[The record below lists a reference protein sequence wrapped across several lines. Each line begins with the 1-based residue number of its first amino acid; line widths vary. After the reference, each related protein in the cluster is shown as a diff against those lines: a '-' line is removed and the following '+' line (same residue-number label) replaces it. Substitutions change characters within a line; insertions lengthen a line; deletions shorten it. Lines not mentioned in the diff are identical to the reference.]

1 MPTQANKSTQATT
14 LTTDQQDQLQTLLSE
29 FDVDNLSADDATKIV
44 SSIQEM
50 GIEPSQSL
58 TDLMADSGFDAQA
71 IGDMGGA
78 NRPPPPPPPQESTTT
93 ESSEL
98 VSFLE
103 ELLESYDSEELSDE
117 NKDSILAAVQEKFGL
132 TATDSMI
139 SVQV

>member
-1 MPTQANKSTQATT
+1 MQANKPTQAAT
-14 LTTDQQDQLQTLLSE
+14 LTTDQQDQLQELLSE
-29 FDVDNLSADDATKIV
+29 YDVDNLTADDATNIV

-58 TDLMADSGFDAQA
+58 TDLMAESGFDAQA
-71 IGDMGGA
+71 IGEMGGA
-78 NRPPPPPPPQESTTT
+78 NRPPPPPPQESTTT

-103 ELLESYDSEELSDE
+103 ELLESYDTEELSEE

>member
-1 MPTQANKSTQATT
+1 MQANRSTQSASITE
-14 LTTDQQDQLQTLLSE
+14 DQQAQLEDLLSE
-29 FDVDNLSADDATKIV
+29 FDADNLTTEDATSII
-44 SSIQEM
+44 SSVQEM

-58 TDLMADSGFDAQA
+58 VDLMADSGFDAQA

-78 NRPPPPPPPQESTTT
+78 NRPAPPPPPQESATT
-93 ESSEL
+93 ESAEM

-103 ELLESYDSEELSDE
+103 ELLESYDTDELSTE

-132 TATDSMI
+132 TATDSLI